1 MASSERRLGEAFP
14 PTKKYWKWPKRIRQR
29 RWRSLRS
36 RLMHRWKTIRKVL
49 ALLSSAPGSC
59 GVGIPDQLLGVQSYS
74 AFRKIRVAQRT
85 RWNERPREK

>member
-49 ALLSSAPGSC
+49 ALLSSAPG
-59 GVGIPDQLLGVQSYS
+59 VRAALGFLTNYS
-74 AFRKIRVAQRT
+74 ACKVIQRFV
-85 RWNERPREK
+85 RFA